1 MNTLKKYNIILLLIV
16 ILLMQSFYFPTLSL
30 AKEEDTISLDVTL
43 SRDEKDPNFIR
54 IIAKDTQYK
63 ITDLKYVHKFISL
76 DQISYFEESHEDIHT
91 FSITPS
97 MYIEESFPIDGYGAY
112 TVYAKNTYGNRFLS
126 RITLR
131 DPALLPSLTVSQ
143 NQENPLHLHIQ
154 ATSKSTQNLTT
165 LKIAK
170 KETYQET
177 IDFKTQGTV
186 IPFASSK
193 QIDLLYTGITE
204 PGIYAIYVADG
215 EGYSTTTTVYVSEQ
229 KTPITAQISD
239 MDDNRKIQIQA
250 VDAICSITTIKIA
263 KKEEI
268 EDFDDFQTKGVTIPI
283 TPSQTINTSYTIP
296 TDGTYIIYIAD
307 EIGYQKMIQKRFVSE
322 EKVMNVTVKQD
333 ADNPRKLTMTATNTI
348 ANIVEMKVAIGD
360 TITIEY
366 FQENGEILPIT
377 PGKIVEANY
386 LLSQNAVLNV
396 YVKDEDGYS
405 YMTTKTITNID
416 DPVPPQA
423 PSISLTQNVQ
433 NPKQIDVL
441 VRGLDAYIRKV
452 KWAPGKQD
460 IAYFATNGTQ
470 IGTESIGKI
479 VQTHFSIS
487 QIGTYTVY
495 SIDNQGSQT
504 VEYIQITNIEEVVAP
519 DTTPPTIT
527 GVQNQEVY
535 TKSVTPICQDEHL
548 TQVVLTRNEEI
559 VTNYTNGMLITEDGI
574 YELLAVDEA
583 GNQTTV
589 SFTIDKTAPTI
600 QVMVSKPENKQVNV
614 KIHIEEPTTCVKTL
628 KVANGQQ
635 DISYFQESGQEI
647 PIPTTNQKLIIA
659 NWPIT
664 QNGTYTI
671 YAQDLA
677 GNGTVYSFKVNTI
690 EEEPEPTP
698 EDTTPPI
705 IEIAKQVAQDNKKV
719 ELTLHITDTQSVIA
733 KAKVA
738 VGKQTLSYFKEA
750 GEVLELTK
758 TGNTATTTFGI
769 LQNGWYTIYVEDM
782 AGNAT
787 IKPVEITDIQ
797 DEKPNPE
804 PVPDE
809 IPPTILGVEDKKV
822 YYQAV
827 TPTVQD
833 DNLLQVT
840 LTKDGNVV
848 KDYQNGDTITTNGK
862 YVLTAIDR
870 AGNQTIVTFTIAIE
884 AEKPNTNTITNI
896 VVDTNQITNHETTSN
911 IQNTENTASGTLPQ
925 TGDSVYIVIAILCL
939 GFVCVYF
946 YNKYKSL

>member
-1 MNTLKKYNIILLLIV
+1 MDTLKKCSIILLLLV
-16 ILLMQSFYFPTLSL
+16 ILFIQNLYFPTLSL
-30 AKEEDTISLDVTL
+30 AKDEETISLDVTL
-43 SRDEKDPNFIR
+43 SRDEKDPNRIR
-54 IIAKDTQYK
+54 IIAKDTQYQ
-63 ITDLKYVHKFISL
+63 ITELKYVHKAIKL
-76 DQISYFEESHEDIHT
+76 DQISYFEEPHNDIYT

-97 MYIEESFPIDGYGAY
+97 MYIEESFSLDGYGTY
-112 TVYAKNTYGNRFLS
+112 TVYAKNAYGNRFLS

-143 NQENPLHLHIQ
+143 DQENPLHLHIQ
-154 ATSKSTQNLTT
+154 VTSKSTQNLTT

-177 IDFKTQGTV
+177 IDFKTQGIA
-186 IPFASSK
+186 IPFPSSK
-193 QIDLLYTGITE
+193 QIDLLYTEITE
-204 PGIYAIYVADG
+204 PGIYAVYVEDG
-215 EGYSTTTTVYVSEQ
+215 EGYSATTTVYVSEQ

-239 MDDNRKIQIQA
+239 MDDNRNIQIQA
-250 VDAICSITTIKIA
+250 TDAICPITTIKIA

-268 EDFDDFQTKGVTIPI
+268 EDFEDFQTKGVTIPI
-283 TPSQTINTSYTIP
+283 TPSQTVNVNYNIP
-296 TDGTYIIYIAD
+296 TDGTYVIYIAD
-307 EIGYQKMIQKRFVSE
+307 EAGYQKMIQKRFISE
-322 EKVMNVTVKQD
+322 EKVMNITVKQD
-333 ADNPRKLTMTATNTI
+333 ADNPSKLTMTATNII

-405 YMTTKTITNID
+405 YMTTKAITNID

-423 PSISLTQNVQ
+423 PSISVTQNVQ

-470 IGTESIGKI
+470 IGSESIGKI

-487 QIGTYTVY
+487 QVGTYTVY
-495 SIDNQGSQT
+495 AIDNQGSQT
-504 VEYIQITNIEEVVAP
+504 VEHIQITSIEEVIPP

-527 GVQNQEVY
+527 GVQNQGIY

-548 TQVVLTRNEEI
+548 IQVVLTRNEEI
-559 VTNYTNGMLITEDGI
+559 VTNYTNGMPISEDGI

-583 GNQTTV
+583 GNETTI
-589 SFTIDKTAPTI
+589 SFIIDKTTPTI
-600 QVMVSKPENKQVNV
+600 QVIISKPENKQVNV
-614 KIHIEEPTTCVKTL
+614 KIYIEEQTTSVKTL
-628 KVANGQQ
+628 KAASGQQ
-635 DISYFQESGQEI
+635 DISYFQNNGQEVSI
-647 PIPTTNQKLIIA
+647 ATTNQKLIIA

-677 GNGTVYSFKVNTI
+677 GNAAVYSFEVDTI
-690 EEEPEPTP
+690 EKEPEPKP
-698 EDTTPPI
+698 EDTTPPTM
-705 IEIAKQVAQDNKKV
+705 EITKQVVQDNQKV
-719 ELTLHITDTQSVIA
+719 ELTLHVTDTQSAIA

-738 VGKQTLSYFKEA
+738 VGKQTLTYFKEA

-758 TGNTATTTFGI
+758 TANTATTTFGI

-782 AGNAT
+782 PGNAT
-787 IKPVEITDIQ
+787 IKQIEIMDIQ
-797 DEKPNPE
+797 EEKPNPD
-804 PVPDE
+804 PTPDT
-809 IPPTILGVEDKKV
+809 IPPIVLGVEDKKV
-822 YYQAV
+822 YLQAV
-827 TPTVQD
+827 TPTIQD
-833 DNLLQVT
+833 DNLLQVL

-848 KDYQNGDTITTNGK
+848 KDYQNGDTITANGK
-862 YVLTAIDR
+862 YVLTATDK
-870 AGNQTIVTFTIAIE
+870 AGNQTIITFTIAIE
-884 AEKPNTNTITNI
+884 AEKPDTNTT
-896 VVDTNQITNHETTSN
+896 VDTNLITNHETM
-911 IQNTENTASGTLPQ
+911 QNKQNAENMASGTLPQ
-925 TGDSVYIVIAILCL
+925 TGDSAYIMIAILCV

-946 YNKYKSL
+946 YNKYRSL